1 MVDLGDMLRQG
12 LPQRAS
18 RQFLPQTAA
27 QVPAPNVTGEDG
39 VPTSLEHF
47 PTLRPVPCYQNRI
60 RPGFSPLE
68 LHYQSFKRRGLLIS
82 RDYPQRS
89 ATKVCGE
96 LPHSNGLFPLSVG
109 FCAVDVG
116 TPLSPYGSAGVVC
129 HLQREFHD
137 ALLTG
142 VGMTP
147 VYTQSR

>member
-1 MVDLGDMLRQG
+1 MIGLHGGFPYVFMV
-12 LPQRAS
+12 
-18 RQFLPQTAA
+18 F
-27 QVPAPNVTGEDG
+27 G

-68 LHYQSFKRRGLLIS
+68 WHYQSFKRRGLLIS

-89 ATKVCGE
+89 ATKVCGD

-116 TPLSPYGSAGVVC
+116 TSICIPGTGAIVAPDVPRQVPLQLPLYRGAAQVEMIRRRASSASCRIIDRGYI
-129 HLQREFHD
+129 LE
-137 ALLTG
+137 
-142 VGMTP
+142 M
-147 VYTQSR
+147 